1 VGPIV
6 CSMSSVDTAVVIVH
20 VAATWTMIGLIWFV
34 QVVHYP
40 LFAWVGEAASVPYAI
55 EHQRRTAIVVGAP
68 MALEGIT
75 ALWLLAD
82 PADDMGRMW
91 PFVGCVLLAV
101 VHASTVFLQ
110 VPQHAELARARDTRR
125 EQRLVRSNWIRTAA
139 WTARGAVVLVMLSQ
153 LLG

>member
-1 VGPIV
+1 
-6 CSMSSVDTAVVIVH
+6 MANVDTVVIIAH

-34 QVVHYP
+34 QIVHYP
-40 LFAWVGEAASVPYAI
+40 LFAWVGDTAAVPYAV

-68 MALEGIT
+68 MAVEGVT

-82 PADDMGRMW
+82 PPADLGRMW

-110 VPQHAELARARDTRR
+110 APQHAELARARDPRR

-139 WTARGAVVLVMLSQ
+139 WTSRGAAVLVMLAQ
-153 LLG
+153 LLD